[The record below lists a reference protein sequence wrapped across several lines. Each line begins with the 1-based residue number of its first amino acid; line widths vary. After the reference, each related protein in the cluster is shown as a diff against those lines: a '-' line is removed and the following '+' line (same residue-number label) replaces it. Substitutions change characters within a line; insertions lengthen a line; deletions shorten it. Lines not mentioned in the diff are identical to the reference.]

1 MAVFKRYKGKRIS
14 PDDPNWHKARWW
26 MEFRLQGHYVLES
39 VVGARTKAQAERAE
53 STTREDIYNRRYN
66 KATATARFSDFVD
79 EQYLPWARGNKLSYG
94 DDKRRSKTLKGW
106 FRDEPMREI
115 TPLQIEHFKSSLVGK
130 KTYRGTI
137 RSGSTVNRI

>member
-66 KATATARFSDFVD
+66 KATATAKLAILWMSSSCRGPKQQTFV
-79 EQYLPWARGNKLSYG
+79 RG
-94 DDKRRSKTLKGW
+94 R
-106 FRDEPMREI
+106 
-115 TPLQIEHFKSSLVGK
+115 
-130 KTYRGTI
+130 
-137 RSGSTVNRI
+137 